1 MLLRYLRWTFIPSPY
16 QHTFITLLFLLKC
29 NSLCSL
35 GEFFFSWNKIFYQL
49 YLFPNRIFLG
59 CSEKKKTF
67 YYIRNIP
74 AALEGLYFF
83 RLDNMFYLVSFL
95 LTCMIF
101 RVLGKHLLLRQRNMF
116 YHFLCF
122 EIVFASLHIYY
133 LRMFVLITYLQC
145 NIFICLTYQ
154 WRTIFLRLN
163 NMFFRFAFVLDTWE
177 EPSYFVLRLC
187 FSVFYLSQIS
197 ETIHITSP

>member
-1 MLLRYLRWTFIPSPY
+1 MFLTRLGQTWLFYHNIIPYHDPFLSYVVLLRYLRWNFIPSPY
-16 QHTFITLLFLLKC
+16 KHTFITLLFFIKMQLSLL
-29 NSLCSL
+29 S
-35 GEFFFSWNKIFYQL
+35 G
-49 YLFPNRIFLG
+49 RIFLPLKQNILPVISF
-59 CSEKKKTF
+59 SESHFSRVFRKKITF

-122 EIVFASLHIYY
+122 REIAFARLHIYY
-133 LRMFVLITYLQC
+133 LRVF
-145 NIFICLTYQ
+145 
-154 WRTIFLRLN
+154 RLN
-163 NMFFRFAFVLDTWE
+163 YVFAV
-177 EPSYFVLRLC
+177 
-187 FSVFYLSQIS
+187 
-197 ETIHITSP
+197 

>member
-35 GEFFFSWNKIFYQL
+35 GEFFFSWNEIFYQL
-49 YLFPNRIFLG
+49 YLFPNHIFLG
-59 CSEKKKTF
+59 CSEKKITF
-67 YYIRNIP
+67 YYIQNIP

-83 RLDNMFYLVSFL
+83 QLDNMFYLVSFL
-95 LTCMIF
+95 LTCMTF

-122 EIVFASLHIYY
+122 REIAFARLHIYY
-133 LRMFVLITYLQC
+133 LRVF
-145 NIFICLTYQ
+145 
-154 WRTIFLRLN
+154 RLN
-163 NMFFRFAFVLDTWE
+163 YVFAV
-177 EPSYFVLRLC
+177 
-187 FSVFYLSQIS
+187 
-197 ETIHITSP
+197 

>member
-1 MLLRYLRWTFIPSPY
+1 
-16 QHTFITLLFLLKC
+16 
-29 NSLCSL
+29 
-35 GEFFFSWNKIFYQL
+35 
-49 YLFPNRIFLG
+49 
-59 CSEKKKTF
+59 
-67 YYIRNIP
+67 
-74 AALEGLYFF
+74 
-83 RLDNMFYLVSFL
+83 MFYLVSFL

-197 ETIHITSP
+197 EKIHITSP